1 MCSGTRSIPSR
12 PIRQTAGV
20 TDSAPATPTS
30 PDDLPPPLR
39 AAHDRLTYGAAQV
52 LPEGGLAERLL
63 AASREGRPL
72 RVKLGI
78 DPSGADLTLGHAV
91 VLRKLRQFQDLGH
104 LAVLIVGGFTGQVGD
119 PSGRTNTRSA
129 LSAEQTAANAQTY
142 FDQLMRILDPDRVEV
157 RNNADWLTPMTMAD
171 VMGYAAE
178 VTVAR
183 MLERDDFARRYRDG
197 LPITLL
203 ELFYPVLQGIDSV
216 AVRADVELGGTDQT
230 FNNLVGREMQ
240 RARGQA
246 PQAVLTLPL
255 LVGTDGVQKM
265 SKSLN
270 NYVAIAEPPEEQFGK
285 LMSIPDSLVGDYARL
300 CTDLGAA
307 QVSTLQADAAAGGP
321 PAAAAKRRMAATV
334 VALYHGA
341 EAAEK
346 AEAHFDALFRDRAV
360 PTDVPHHPLPA
371 TDPVHLPAL
380 LVAVGFAPSTS
391 AARRLVDGGGVRLD
405 GEAVSAYDVPRSAA
419 AGRVLSAGRRRL
431 VRLLD

>member
-1 MCSGTRSIPSR
+1 V
-12 PIRQTAGV
+12 TA
-20 TDSAPATPTS
+20 SAPATPMS
-30 PDDLPPPLR
+30 PDDLPPHLR
-39 AAHDRLTYGAAQV
+39 AAHDRLAYGAAQV

-63 AASREGRPL
+63 TADREGRPL

-78 DPSGADLTLGHAV
+78 DPSGSDLTLGHAV

-119 PSGRTNTRSA
+119 PSGRTNTRST
-129 LSAEQTAANAQTY
+129 LSAERAADNARTY
-142 FDQLMRILDPDRVEV
+142 FDQLMRVLDPDKVEV

-203 ELFYPVLQGIDSV
+203 ELFYPVLQGMDSV
-216 AVRADVELGGTDQT
+216 AVRSDVELGGTDQT
-230 FNNLVGREMQ
+230 FNNLVGRELQ

-246 PQAVLTLPL
+246 PQAVLTVPL

-265 SKSLN
+265 GKSLD
-270 NYVAIAEPPEEQFGK
+270 NYVAITEAPEQQFGK
-285 LMSIPDSLVGDYARL
+285 LMSIPDPLVGDYARL
-300 CTDLGAA
+300 CTDLTPAE
-307 QVSTLQADAAAGGP
+307 VSALVADAAAGGP
-321 PAAAAKRRMAATV
+321 PANAAKRRMAAAV

-346 AEAHFDALFRDRAV
+346 AEAHFDALFRDRVV
-360 PTDVPHHPLPA
+360 PVDLPTHLLPPA
-371 TDPVHLPAL
+371 DAVHLPAL

-405 GEAVSAYDVPRSAA
+405 GEAVAGYDLPRAA
-419 AGRVLSAGRRRL
+419 VAGRVLSAGRRRL
-431 VRLLD
+431 IRLLG